1 MAVSYIAT
9 HSQMSKKPRIVFMG
23 TPEIGASVLQQLI
36 DHEYH
41 IVGVVSQPDRPVGR
55 KKELL
60 ATPVKKVAEQYEI
73 PVFQPE
79 KIRHN
84 YQPVLDWQP
93 DLIITTAYGQIV
105 PDALLYTPKH
115 KAINVH
121 TSLLPKYRGGAPI
134 HHAILQG
141 ESESG
146 VTIMYMV
153 DRLDAGDILAQSV
166 VPIGHDLT
174 MGELHDTLMVEGA
187 RLLLEMLPAFLAGE
201 ITPQPQDEAQVSI
214 ARNISR
220 EMEVIDWTQP
230 AQVVHNQIRGL
241 SPWPVAHTKLAG
253 QNFKIWQSTYELE
266 QPTTTHEAGSIV
278 IDKKAKQFAVYC
290 GDGKC
295 VHLQVVQPA
304 GKQKQAV
311 AVYLN
316 GLKVDPETFDM
327 LATQEA

>member
-1 MAVSYIAT
+1 
-9 HSQMSKKPRIVFMG
+9 MSTQPRIVFMG

-36 DHEYH
+36 DHGYN

-55 KKELL
+55 KRELL

-84 YQPVLDWQP
+84 FQPVLDWNP

-105 PDALLYTPKH
+105 PDGLLYAPKY

-134 HHAILQG
+134 HHAILNG
-141 ESESG
+141 DSESG

-153 DRLDAGDILAQSV
+153 DKLDAGDMLAQCV
-166 VPIGHDLT
+166 VPIGPDLT

-187 RLLLEMLPAFLAGE
+187 KLLLEMLPKFLNGE
-201 ITPQPQDEAQVSI
+201 ITPIVQDQAEVTLAP
-214 ARNISR
+214 NISR
-220 EMEVIDWTQP
+220 AMELIDWNQP

-241 SPWPVAHTKLAG
+241 SPWPVAHTKLAD
-253 QNFKIWQSTYELE
+253 QNFKIWQSRFDFD
-266 QPTTTHEAGSIV
+266 QAVSDAVAGTIV
-278 IDKKAKQFAVYC
+278 IDKPSKRFAVAC
-290 GDGKC
+290 GDGRF
-295 VHLQVVQPA
+295 VELLVVQPA
-304 GKQKQAV
+304 GKQKQDV
-311 AVYLN
+311 SVYLN
-316 GLKVDPETFDM
+316 GLKDIPSKFE
-327 LATQEA
+327 